1 MVRMIGID
9 NLENTIILSSLF
21 KRARETAYECKDSI
35 CKMFY
40 DELMPYQNSNADLDQ
55 ETLARLERSKRI
67 LEYFI
72 SLDVISKDELRE
84 RYFGTLDGTILINY
98 NKVWPVDNLDAHN
111 KRYDVES
118 VHEVIVRVSQLVS
131 MLEQEYE
138 GKHIVMASHAD
149 TLQIFQTYMSMS
161 DPRKFSQYRFKNGE
175 VIYVHT

>member
-1 MVRMIGID
+1 
-9 NLENTIILSSLF
+9 
-21 KRARETAYECKDSI
+21 
-35 CKMFY
+35 
-40 DELMPYQNSNADLDQ
+40 
-55 ETLARLERSKRI
+55 

-175 VIYVHT
+175 VMYACT